1 MISTRESGSRSGT
14 TGGAAPQPR
23 FCAGSPAEGQL
34 FRGGRACLAR
44 SWGATVTGCASPP
57 SRSCCLFPLHHEA
70 HVIFCHPPPP
80 PNEVEYECVA
90 IHVLVTHPSSASLY
104 LSPLQAERLSRLKA
118 EWEAAVARAELCRER
133 FEREASSVA
142 RAHGLVGAFTLN
154 VATGELVREP
164 VVTST

>member
-1 MISTRESGSRSGT
+1 MSFSVTR
-14 TGGAAPQPR
+14 
-23 FCAGSPAEGQL
+23 
-34 FRGGRACLAR
+34 
-44 SWGATVTGCASPP
+44 
-57 SRSCCLFPLHHEA
+57 
-70 HVIFCHPPPP
+70 PP